1 MRPTILFADNERGIR
16 LFCRQELEAEGF
28 RVVLA
33 EDGDEAVNLVSTYT
47 IDLAILDEH
56 MPRCGGRESASRMKV
71 SNAELPVILFTA
83 DSFFESYSSPQVDAT
98 VIKSSDL
105 TDLRAVIAKL
115 LPATRTNQNRER
127 TESKPA
133 SSAVAINSAFFQE
146 IKEENINLSFL
157 LTSLRAWLRLG
168 PSAYHQRDRFVGL
181 LRELQEEVNLHFS
194 LEEGYGYFEN
204 AVSVAPDLAERAGAL
219 RDEHKKM
226 ESEISRLVEQAE
238 SVRTGSHTSEFGNL
252 LARARSFLDQLQ
264 SHETCERELI
274 SLAFNNDLGTVD

>member
-28 RVVLA
+28 HVVLA

-56 MPRCGGRESASRMKV
+56 MPRCGGRESASRMKE
-71 SNAELPVILFTA
+71 SHAALPVILFTA

-115 LPATRTNQNRER
+115 LPSPRTNQNRER
-127 TESKPA
+127 SESKPA

-146 IKEENINLSFL
+146 IKEENVNLSFL

-168 PSAYHQRDRFVGL
+168 PSAYYQRDRFVGL
-181 LRELQEEVNLHFS
+181 LRELQEELNLHFS
-194 LEEGYGYFEN
+194 LEERYGYFED
-204 AVSVAPDLAERAGAL
+204 AVSVAPDLAERAVAL
-219 RDEHKKM
+219 RDEHLRLK
-226 ESEISRLVEQAE
+226 SEISRLVEQAE
-238 SVRTGSHTSEFGNL
+238 SVRNNSSSSGFGSV
-252 LARARSFLDQLQ
+252 LARARTFLDQLQ
-264 SHETCERELI
+264 SHEGRERELI
-274 SLAFNNDLGTVD
+274 SLAFNNDFGIVD